1 MEITQEKMQ
10 AMIDAAVERR
20 LDERR
25 SNRTRISKLLDK
37 YDEEFE
43 RFDYTE
49 HWAFHRCDGSLAE
62 GNTEHCHAHKVRT
75 AIMMLMRAHF
85 RVENINKLSA
95 EQDDEVKAFVEGVL
109 RIAKPKEA

>member
-1 MEITQEKMQ
+1 MEITQEEMRM
-10 AMIDAAVERR
+10 MISEEVERR
-20 LDERR
+20 LDERG

-37 YDEEFE
+37 YSDEFQS
-43 RFDYTE
+43 FDYVE
-49 HWAFHRCDGSLAE
+49 HDTFQRYDGSKIE
-62 GNTEHCHAHKVRT
+62 KDYERRHATKVKS

-109 RIAKPKEA
+109 RIAKPREA